1 MWGEDLSPLEAR
13 IEQHGHNGL
22 LRTSVETY
30 LIAPSNPKVN
40 PKIRG
45 GRLDVKV
52 LVQVHE
58 GWEQWEPRLKTAF
71 PIRAE
76 TLRDAF
82 FPLIGLEAP
91 PLRKDE
97 YTRDEM
103 LEDVVAPHPGL
114 TAMRIRKRRRGF
126 TIDGCLAEIATVDFG
141 ERSLQT
147 VALEGENA
155 ADVMAVGDR
164 IGILAHE
171 NVSYPAQICRLSEPA
186 P

>member
-13 IEQHGHNGL
+13 IERDGHNGL
-22 LRTSVETY
+22 VRTSVETY
-30 LIAPSNPKVN
+30 LVAPSNPAVN

-45 GRLDVKV
+45 GKLDVKV

-71 PIRAE
+71 PVGAE

-82 FPLIGLEAP
+82 FPLVGLAVP
-91 PLRKDE
+91 PLRKGE
-97 YTRDEM
+97 YTRDEVV
-103 LEDVVAPHPGL
+103 EDVVAPHPGL
-114 TAMRIRKRRRGF
+114 VVMGIRKRRRGF

-141 ERSLQT
+141 ACSLQT

-155 ADVMAVGDR
+155 TAVMAVGDR
-164 IGILAHE
+164 IGIVAHE